1 MTQPTFFS
9 LKRLALP
16 LCTVAACLVAPLAQA
31 GTITGVGAVTGTG
44 LGFVAVPVIITPDEG
59 SPDDTGNIGIPIKRF
74 DQTGY
79 IDIEFFVRGSD
90 PSGTT
95 EYLLFESVD
104 NNTGIDWSSYTMEL
118 GQGLGA
124 GFAVSDGSNGL
135 TFDAPNYIPTPSSSV
150 FPSVTTNPTV
160 LHFYDGIQS
169 TGSQTYQVW
178 IDVPDGIQTFTLRQ
192 YPTPVPEPG
201 TLVLA
206 AIAVGG
212 LGLLKLRR
220 RRA

>member
-1 MTQPTFFS
+1 MKQPTFFS

-16 LCTVAACLVAPLAQA
+16 LCTAAACLVAPLAQA

-104 NNTGIDWSSYTMEL
+104 NNTGVDWSSYTMQL

-124 GFAVSDGSNGL
+124 GFTQSDGTNGL
-135 TFDAPNYIPTPSSSV
+135 TFDAPNYIPTPNSSV
-150 FPSVTTNPTV
+150 FAQVLTSPTR
-160 LHFYDGIQS
+160 LDFYDGIQS
-169 TGSQTYQVW
+169 TGSQIYQVW
-178 IDVPDGIQTFTLRQ
+178 VDVPDGIQTFTLRQ

-212 LGLLKLRR
+212 FGLLKLRR